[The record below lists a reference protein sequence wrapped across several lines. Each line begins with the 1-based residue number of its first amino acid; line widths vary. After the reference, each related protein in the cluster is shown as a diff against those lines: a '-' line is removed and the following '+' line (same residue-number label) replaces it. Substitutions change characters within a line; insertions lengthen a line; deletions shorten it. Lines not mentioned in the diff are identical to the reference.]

1 MQDQAVRGLIPWT
14 YHRVG
19 FNPVGFV
26 VYNTMLTKCGIGFVI
41 FICGGHLFFRSSEAE
56 ATLLI
61 QFLDMTVKRCHQVR
75 HAQWPFL

>member
-1 MQDQAVRGLIPWT
+1 MHHAANVC
-14 YHRVG
+14 V

-56 ATLLI
+56 ATSLLI
-61 QFLDMTVKRCHQVR
+61 QFLDMTVKRCVEIR
-75 HAQWPFL
+75 